1 MAQLEEKLSALLSD
15 EEGRQRFLQ
24 LASMLSGSGGASSS
38 RADTDSDSQAADDT
52 EQISPPPPSDNNTDD
67 RAGVILELLPRLLG
81 ALSGSGE
88 GLDEKKLNLIRAL
101 SPYLNTRRSQY
112 IDRAIRMA
120 SMAKAAK
127 DTLGMLGR

>member
-24 LASMLSGSGGASSS
+24 LASMLSGSGGSSSS
-38 RADTDSDSQAADDT
+38 RAGTDSDSQAADDT
-52 EQISPPPPSDNNTDD
+52 DQTAPPPDKAADK
-67 RAGVILELLPRLLG
+67 AGMILEVLPRLLG

-101 SPYLNTRRSQY
+101 SPYLNTQRSRY

>member
-24 LASMLSGSGGASSS
+24 LASMLSGSGGSSSS
-38 RADTDSDSQAADDT
+38 RAGTDSDSQAADDADQT
-52 EQISPPPPSDNNTDD
+52 APPPSGGNNADD

-81 ALSGSGE
+81 AMSGSGE

-101 SPYLNTRRSQY
+101 SPYLNTQRSRY

>member
-1 MAQLEEKLSALLSD
+1 MAQLEEKLGALLSD

-24 LASMLSGSGGASSS
+24 LASMLSGNGGASSPS
-38 RADTDSDSQAADDT
+38 PDADSDSQAANNT
-52 EQISPPPPSDNNTDD
+52 EEEAYAPPPDKAADK
-67 RAGVILELLPRLLG
+67 AGMILEVLPRLLS

-101 SPYLNTRRSQY
+101 SPYLNTQRSRY

>member
-1 MAQLEEKLSALLSD
+1 MAQLEEKLGALLSD

-24 LASMLSGSGGASSS
+24 LASMLSGNGGASSPS
-38 RADTDSDSQAADDT
+38 PDADSDSQAANNT
-52 EQISPPPPSDNNTDD
+52 EEEAYAPPPDKAADK
-67 RAGVILELLPRLLG
+67 AGMILEVLPKLLG

-101 SPYLNTRRSQY
+101 SPYLNTQRSRY

>member
-1 MAQLEEKLSALLSD
+1 MAQLEEKLGALLSD

-24 LASMLSGSGGASSS
+24 LASMLSGNGGASSPS
-38 RADTDSDSQAADDT
+38 PDADSDSQAA
-52 EQISPPPPSDNNTDD
+52 NNTEEEAYAPSPDKAAD
-67 RAGVILELLPRLLG
+67 KAGMILEVLPRLLS

-101 SPYLNTRRSQY
+101 SPYLNTQRSRY

>member
-38 RADTDSDSQAADDT
+38 RADTDSDSQAADNT
-52 EQISPPPPSDNNTDD
+52 EQISPPPPSDNNTDG

-88 GLDEKKLNLIRAL
+88 GLDEKKLNLVRAL

>member
-1 MAQLEEKLSALLSD
+1 MAQLEEKLGALLSD

-24 LASMLSGSGGASSS
+24 LASMLSGNGGASSPS
-38 RADTDSDSQAADDT
+38 PDAGSDSQAANNT
-52 EQISPPPPSDNNTDD
+52 AEEAYAPPPDKSADK
-67 RAGVILELLPRLLG
+67 AGMILEVLPRLLG

-101 SPYLNTRRSQY
+101 SPYLNTQRSQY